1 MTTKKSIWLIIS
13 LLVVAAMI
21 LAACAQPTAAPTEAP
36 AAAAPT
42 EVPAA
47 AAPTEVPAAP
57 APTEVPAAAPTEA
70 PAVVEPTAAPEVAA
84 DCGTGAPVIP
94 GGFLEK
100 AMNGEYKGT
109 TVVMDGP
116 FSSNDQVKFEESVKD
131 FETKTGITIDYIGG
145 KGFEDNIGVK
155 VDGGSPP
162 DIADF
167 PQPGLLDTQV
177 RKGKVID
184 VSTFLPEDYLK
195 AQYKQGWLDMAKMQ
209 APSGPIT
216 AGIWNRTNGKS
227 EVWYNKAAFDAAG
240 YAIPKTWDE
249 LMALTDQISKD
260 GDTPWCIGIESG
272 AATGWPMTDWVEEVM
287 LRTTTPENYDKW
299 TKGEL
304 KFDSPEVNNAI
315 DIITKIWFNDAYVKG
330 GRASIATTNFGDAPK
345 PMFENPPKCWLHKQ
359 GNFITSF
366 FPEGLKAGVDYDFFY
381 LPGIDKQYGEP
392 FLIAGDIY
400 AMFNDRPEVRA
411 VLEYF
416 TRAESLKTWMQAG
429 GAISPHNDQCL
440 SWYGDPMEKKIAGYI
455 RDATTVRFDG
465 SDLMPGAVGAG
476 SFWKEMTAFVSGQI
490 DQATALKE
498 IDASWPK

>member
-1 MTTKKSIWLIIS
+1 L
-13 LLVVAAMI
+13 
-21 LAACAQPTAAPTEAP
+21 Q
-36 AAAAPT
+36 
-42 EVPAA
+42 
-47 AAPTEVPAAP
+47 
-57 APTEVPAAAPTEA
+57 
-70 PAVVEPTAAPEVAA
+70 
-84 DCGTGAPVIP
+84 
-94 GGFLEK
+94 
-100 AMNGEYKGT
+100 
-109 TVVMDGP
+109 
-116 FSSNDQVKFEESVKD
+116 
-131 FETKTGITIDYIGG
+131 
-145 KGFEDNIGVK
+145 
-155 VDGGSPP
+155 
-162 DIADF
+162 
-167 PQPGLLDTQV
+167 
-177 RKGKVID
+177 
-184 VSTFLPEDYLK
+184 

-227 EVWYNKAAFDAAG
+227 LVWYNKAAFDAAG
-240 YAIPKTWDE
+240 YKIPTTWDE

-272 AATGWPMTDWVEEVM
+272 AATGWAMTDWIEEVM

-315 DIITKIWFNDAYVKG
+315 NIITKIWFNDAYVKG

-366 FPEGLKAGVDYDFFY
+366 FPEGLKPSVDYDFFY
-381 LPGIDKQYGEP
+381 LPGIDKQYGDP

-440 SWYGDPMEKKIAGYI
+440 SWYGDPMEKKIAGLI

-476 SFWKEMTAFVSGQI
+476 SFWKEMTAFVSDQI

>member
-1 MTTKKSIWLIIS
+1 MNKKVIWSVMTIMLALT
-13 LLVVAAMI
+13 MI
-21 LAACAQPTAAPTEAP
+21 LAACAQPAATPVATEPP

-42 EVPAA
+42 E
-47 AAPTEVPAAP
+47 APSAP
-57 APTEVPAAAPTEA
+57 ADET
-70 PAVVEPTAAPEVAA
+70 
-84 DCGTGAPVIP
+84 CGTGAPVIP
-94 GGFLEK
+94 GGALEK
-100 AMNGEYKGT
+100 AYNGEFKGT
-109 TVVMDGP
+109 TVTMDGP
-116 FSSNDQVKFEESVKD
+116 FSSNDQVKFEESVKE
-131 FETKTGITIDYIGG
+131 FETKTGINIDYIGG

-155 VDGGSPP
+155 VDGGNPP

-184 VSTFLPEDYLK
+184 VSTFLPLEYLQ
-195 AQYKQGWLDMAKMQ
+195 AQYKQGWLDMAKME

-227 EVWYNKAAFDAAG
+227 LVWYNKAAFDAAG
-240 YAIPKTWDE
+240 YTIPKTWDE
-249 LMALTDQISKD
+249 LMALTEQISKD

-272 AATGWPMTDWVEEVM
+272 AATGWAMTDWVEEVM

-304 KFDSPEVNNAI
+304 KFDSPEVNKAI
-315 DIITKIWFNDAYVKG
+315 DVITKIWFNDAYVKG
-330 GRASIATTNFGDAPK
+330 GRASISTTNFGDAPK
-345 PMFENPPKCWLHKQ
+345 PMFESPPKCWLHKQ

-366 FPEGLKAGVDYDFFY
+366 FPEGLKPEADYDFFY
-381 LPGIDKQYGEP
+381 LPGIDSAYGEP

-440 SWYGDPMEKKIAGYI
+440 SWYGDPMEKKIAG
-455 RDATTVRFDG
+455 
-465 SDLMPGAVGAG
+465 AVGAG
-476 SFWKEMTAFVSGQI
+476 SFWKSMTAFVSGQI
-490 DQATALKE
+490 DQATALQE